1 MTRIEKAAQF
11 VATAQAD
18 LDAALASG
26 TDTSE
31 ARERLRLAEQEL
43 QDAKAAQAQ
52 AEVSNQGE
60 ARDRIQKMVEAEL
73 KATTDTANASLAEL
87 ASITPPTVTLPAGPL
102 DSIIRARLQFD
113 EAKDAMVTH
122 QAKVDELNGRLRA
135 LISERQAITD
145 RRAGGNRNDAKDGP
159 KLALLNADIDGL
171 QGLIDRTRA
180 EAPQGI
186 DSLSTEISRFQTEWG
201 NAQKDAIAAALNA
214 HCHALE
220 GALIEAANRLRSR
233 FPVGYVGLRYR
244 PSERLKAACA
254 SGVV

>member
-1 MTRIEKAAQF
+1 MTRVEKATQF

-52 AEVSNQGE
+52 AEFSNQGE
-60 ARDRIQKMVEAEL
+60 ARDRHQRMVEAEL
-73 KATTDTANASLAEL
+73 KAVTDTVNASLAEL

-102 DSIIRARLQFD
+102 DNLIRARQQLE
-113 EAKDAMVTH
+113 EAKDAMATH
-122 QAKVDELNGRLRA
+122 QTKVDELNGRLQA

-159 KLALLNADIDGL
+159 RLALLNADIDGL
-171 QGLIDRTRA
+171 QGLIERTRA
-180 EAPQGI
+180 EAPQDI
-186 DSLSTEISRFQTEWG
+186 NSLATELSRLAAAWG
-201 NAQKDAIAAALNA
+201 NAQQEAVSTALNA
-214 HCHALE
+214 HCHVLE
-220 GALIEAANRLRSR
+220 DALIEAANRLKSR
-233 FPVGYVGLRYR
+233 FPVGFVGLRYR
-244 PSERLKAACA
+244 PSERLKHACA